1 MKKKIRNSYYIIK
14 DVLTKEY
21 LFYLILLIFGINSYV
36 IIGNDVVNDLPL
48 KLVKTLRDNYYILV
62 LLSII
67 VFYALLILNKYKNRA
82 ELITRYKNKK
92 EFFSFII
99 KKILLVS
106 SFIYIISTII
116 LFIFINF
123 KFYFV
128 YPNTLYYYYNIS
140 SYTYIIW
147 GVIRNYI
154 YMMFVTYLI
163 SYIYFSFENKNYSY
177 ILYMIIV
184 YILLLYSI
192 KADRISL
199 VFIDFIYRSY
209 GTFVNEICMFLINYI
224 IKFYLV
230 YFIVEIVKKIKI
242 TNFLSNNKYYN
253 IIRRYFYKIIYNI
266 TQSYIP
272 LLLYIIINIIFIYYI
287 GFNEYDYKLI
297 LVFKDLKEVS
307 FILIATKIISLLSF
321 ILFCMKLYSLDVSK
335 NNCLI
340 FTRISKRRW
349 FINKL
354 ILTTL
359 LLILFR
365 LPLYYLTG
373 FNINCIKDFI
383 VYLIISVMSI
393 YYLLNESNENIV
405 ILLISIVIFIF
416 GIMDNIIN
424 IILLG
429 VLLIIM
435 IIINKFSRS

>member
-1 MKKKIRNSYYIIK
+1 MKKKIRDSYYIIK

-21 LFYLILLIFGINSYV
+21 LFYLVLLILGVNSYV
-36 IIGNDVVNDLPL
+36 IISNDVVNDLPL
-48 KLVKTLRDNYYILV
+48 KLVKSLMNKYYILI

-82 ELITRYKNKK
+82 ELITRYNNKK
-92 EFFSFII
+92 EFFSFIF

-106 SFIYIISTII
+106 SFIYIISTVI

-128 YPNTLYYYYNIS
+128 YPKTLYFYYNIS
-140 SYTYIIW
+140 CYTYFIW
-147 GVIRNYI
+147 QVIRNYI

-163 SYIYFSFENKNYSY
+163 SYLYFSFENKNYSY
-177 ILYMIIV
+177 ILYMVIV
-184 YILLLYSI
+184 AILLLYSI
-192 KADRISL
+192 KLDRISL
-199 VFIDFIYRSY
+199 VFIDFLYRNY
-209 GTFVNEICMFLINYI
+209 NTFVNEICMFFINYI

-230 YFIVEIVKKIKI
+230 YFIVEIIKKIKI
-242 TNFLSNNKYYN
+242 TNFLSNNKYYK

-287 GFNEYDYKLI
+287 GFDEYDYKLI
-297 LVFKDLKEVS
+297 LVFKDLREISLV
-307 FILIATKIISLLSF
+307 LIATKIISLLSF
-321 ILFCMKLYSLDVSK
+321 VLFCMKLYSLDVSK

-349 FINKL
+349 FIKKV
-354 ILTTL
+354 ILTICL
-359 LLILFR
+359 LLLFR

-383 VYLIISVMSI
+383 VYLFISVMSI
-393 YYLLNESNENIV
+393 YYLLRESNTNIV
-405 ILLISIVIFIF
+405 ILLLSIVIYIF
-416 GIMDNIIN
+416 GIMNNIKN
-424 IILLG
+424 ILLLG

-435 IIINKFSRS
+435 IIINKFDRL

>member
-1 MKKKIRNSYYIIK
+1 MKQKIRDSYYVIK

-21 LFYLILLIFGINSYV
+21 LFYLILLIFGVNSYV
-36 IIGNDVVNDLPL
+36 IISNDVVNDLPL
-48 KLVKTLRDNYYILV
+48 KLVKTLMDNYYILV

-82 ELITRYKNKK
+82 ELITRYNNKK

-99 KKILLVS
+99 KKVLLVS
-106 SFIYIISTII
+106 SFIYIISFII

-128 YPNTLYYYYNIS
+128 YPNTLYYYYDIS
-140 SYTYIIW
+140 CYTYIVW

-184 YILLLYSI
+184 SILLLYLI
-192 KADRISL
+192 KADRIPL
-199 VFIDFIYRSY
+199 VFIDFLYRNY
-209 GTFVNEICMFLINYI
+209 NTFVNEICMFFINYI

-230 YFIVEIVKKIKI
+230 YFIVEIIKKIRI
-242 TNFLSNNKYYN
+242 TNFLSDNKYYK

-272 LLLYIIINIIFIYYI
+272 LVLYIIINIIFIYYI
-287 GFNEYDYKLI
+287 GFDEYDYKLI
-297 LVFKDLKEVS
+297 LIFKDIKEVS
-307 FILIATKIISLLSF
+307 FIMIATKIISLLSF
-321 ILFCMKLYSLDVSK
+321 VLFCMKLYSLDVSK
-335 NNCLI
+335 NSCLI
-340 FTRISKRRW
+340 FTRISKRKW
-349 FINKL
+349 FFNKL

-365 LPLYYLTG
+365 FPLYYLTG
-373 FNINCIKDFI
+373 FNLNCIKDFI

-393 YYLLNESNENIV
+393 YYLLNESNINIV
-405 ILLISIVIFIF
+405 ILLLGIVIYIF
-416 GIMDNIIN
+416 GIMNNIKN
-424 IILLG
+424 ILLLG

-435 IIINKFSRS
+435 IIINKFDRL